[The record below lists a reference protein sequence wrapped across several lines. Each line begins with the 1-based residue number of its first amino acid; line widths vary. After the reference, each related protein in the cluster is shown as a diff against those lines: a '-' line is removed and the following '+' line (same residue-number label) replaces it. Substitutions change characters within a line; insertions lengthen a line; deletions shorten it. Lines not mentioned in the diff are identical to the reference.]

1 MVKDRPGMAIAAL
14 RWLPLHK
21 SRGRRLLRCQRSQKP
36 IERLLGE
43 PSVQNRQRPNSQ
55 PRLHLLFQ
63 QGIYLLSVQQPRLLK
78 VISNGVI
85 PTNLG

>member
-1 MVKDRPGMAIAAL
+1 M
-14 RWLPLHK
+14 
-21 SRGRRLLRCQRSQKP
+21 
-36 IERLLGE
+36 
-43 PSVQNRQRPNSQ
+43 QNRQRPNSQ

-85 PTNLG
+85 PTNLGQLRPLFSEKFDGVALDPPAQLKNVA

>member
-1 MVKDRPGMAIAAL
+1 M
-14 RWLPLHK
+14 
-21 SRGRRLLRCQRSQKP
+21 
-36 IERLLGE
+36 
-43 PSVQNRQRPNSQ
+43 QNRQRPNSQ

-78 VISNGVI
+78 VIPNGVI